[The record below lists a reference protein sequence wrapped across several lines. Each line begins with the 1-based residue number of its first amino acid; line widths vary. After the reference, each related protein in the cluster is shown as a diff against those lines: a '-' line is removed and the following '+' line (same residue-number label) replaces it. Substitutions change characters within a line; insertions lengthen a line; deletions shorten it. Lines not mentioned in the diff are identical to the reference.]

1 MPRVVVRRGHR
12 GGPRTVAQ
20 STYEG
25 RGTGVLPVVPVR
37 ARGMTI
43 EGADGRRYLDCLS
56 GAGTLALGHNHPVVL
71 EAIRGIIDSGAPL
84 HAPGPATPVKDAFV
98 TELSRTLPPGLAE
111 RARVRFCG
119 PGRDD
124 AVATALRLVR
134 AATGR
139 AGAELA
145 DHRTES
151 ALGDTASD
159 VRRPAGVIVEPVRD
173 DGGVL
178 PAPDAWLRRLT
189 ADRSVP
195 LIVDETLTGVGR
207 TGTFWAVERS
217 GITPDAMVLSAAIGG
232 GLPLAVVVHR
242 DDLALPASRIHT
254 GNQLALAAG
263 TATLAHVRENGLA
276 GHAAALGARMLS
288 RLRTLAGELA
298 CVGDVRGR
306 GLLIGVDVVDP
317 EAPSDGTPRDHAAP
331 GLAAAVR
338 RECLRRGL
346 IIGLGGPLAS
356 VVRLLPPLTVTEEQ
370 AAAVLDR
377 LADALHTAARD
388 HPHGEPRVS
397 GRRHART
404 G

>member
-1 MPRVVVRRGHR
+1 M
-12 GGPRTVAQ
+12 AE

-25 RGTGVLPVVPVR
+25 RGSGALPIVPVR
-37 ARGMTI
+37 ARGMTV

-84 HAPGPATPVKDAFV
+84 HAPGPATPVEDAFV
-98 TELSRTLPPGLAE
+98 TELSRTLPPGLA
-111 RARVRFCG
+111 RHAHVRLCG
-119 PGRDD
+119 PSRDD

-134 AATGR
+134 RTTGR
-139 AGAELA
+139 AVDDEHEAGPAA
-145 DHRTES
+145 HRPES
-151 ALGDTASD
+151 VPEDTAPHGRVPS
-159 VRRPAGVIVEPVRD
+159 GVIVD
-173 DGGVL
+173 
-178 PAPDAWLRRLT
+178 PAPDARPGRFT

-195 LIVDETLTGVGR
+195 LIVDETLTGLGR

-217 GITPDAMVLSAAIGG
+217 GTAPDAMVLSGAIGG
-232 GLPLAVVVHR
+232 GLPLAAVVHR
-242 DDLALPASRIHT
+242 DDLDPPGPPAHP
-254 GNQLALAAG
+254 GNQLAMAAG
-263 TATLAHVRENGLA
+263 TATLAHIRENGLA
-276 GHAAALGARMLS
+276 GHAAALGAVLLD

-306 GLLIGVDVVDP
+306 GLMIGVDVVDP
-317 EAPSDGTPRDHAAP
+317 EAPPDDPCPSHPAAP

-346 IIGLGGPLAS
+346 IVDVGGPRAN
-356 VVRLLPPLTVTEEQ
+356 VVRLLPPLTITGEQ

-377 LADALHTAARD
+377 LADALHAAARGRA
-388 HPHGEPRVS
+388 HRHTTHREPGLPGARP
-397 GRRHART
+397 ART

>member
-1 MPRVVVRRGHR
+1 
-12 GGPRTVAQ
+12 
-20 STYEG
+20 
-25 RGTGVLPVVPVR
+25 
-37 ARGMTI
+37 MTI

-56 GAGTLALGHNHPVVL
+56 GAGTLVLGHNHPVVL

-84 HAPGPATPVKDAFV
+84 HAPGPATQVKDAFV
-98 TELSRTLPPGLAE
+98 TELSRTLPPGLAG

-134 AATGR
+134 VATGR
-139 AGAELA
+139 AGGEPA
-145 DHRTES
+145 HRWTRPVPD
-151 ALGDTASD
+151 DTAPD

-173 DGGVL
+173 DGGLL
-178 PAPDAWLRRLT
+178 PASDAWLRQLT

-195 LIVDETLTGVGR
+195 LVADETLTGVGR

-242 DDLALPASRIHT
+242 DDLDLPASRPHT
-254 GNQLALAAG
+254 GNQLAMAAG
-263 TATLAHVRENGLA
+263 TATLAHVRENDLA

-298 CVGDVRGR
+298 CAGDVRGR
-306 GLLIGVDVVDP
+306 GLLIGVEVVDP
-317 EAPSDGTPRDHAAP
+317 EVPPDGTPRDRAAP
-331 GLAAAVR
+331 GLAAVVR

-346 IIGLGGPLAS
+346 IVGLGGPHAS
-356 VVRLLPPLTVTEEQ
+356 VVRLLPPLTITEGQ

-377 LADALHTAARD
+377 LADALHAAARD

>member
-1 MPRVVVRRGHR
+1 MAE
-12 GGPRTVAQ
+12 T
-20 STYEG
+20 TYEG
-25 RGTGVLPVVPVR
+25 REPGALPVVPVR
-37 ARGMTI
+37 ARGMTV
-43 EGADGRRYLDCLS
+43 EGADGRRYPDCLS

-84 HAPGPATPVKDAFV
+84 DVPGLATPVKDAFV

-124 AVATALRLVR
+124 VVATALRHVR

-139 AGAELA
+139 AADGRGAEPA
-145 DHRTES
+145 VRRMES
-151 ALGDTASD
+151 ALDDTAPD
-159 VRRPAGVIVEPVRD
+159 ARRPAGMLAE
-173 DGGVL
+173 
-178 PAPDAWLRRLT
+178 PAPDARP
-189 ADRSVP
+189 VP
-195 LIVDETLTGVGR
+195 LVADETLTGVGR
-207 TGTFWAVERS
+207 TGTFWAVER
-217 GITPDAMVLSAAIGG
+217 GGTAPGAMVLSGAVGG

-242 DDLALPASRIHT
+242 DDLHLPGLPTHT
-254 GNQLALAAG
+254 GNQLAMAAG

-276 GHAAALGARMLS
+276 GHAAALGATMLD

-298 CVGDVRGR
+298 CVRDVRGR
-306 GLLIGVDVVDP
+306 GPLIGIEVVAP
-317 EAPSDGTPRDHAAP
+317 ETPPDAPHRYRPAAP

-346 IIGLGGPLAS
+346 IVDLGGPRAS
-356 VVRLLPPLTVTEEQ
+356 VVRLLPPLTITEEQ

-377 LADALHTAARD
+377 LADALHAAARD
-388 HPHGEPRVS
+388 HPA
-397 GRRHART
+397 RRHDTHEESGIPEGRPART

>member
-1 MPRVVVRRGHR
+1 MPARGRPVPWCGGNDR
-12 GGPRTVAQ
+12 GGRRTVAE

-25 RGTGVLPVVPVR
+25 RGTGALPIVPVR

-84 HAPGPATPVKDAFV
+84 HVPGLATPVKDAFV

-111 RARVRFCG
+111 RVRVRFCG
-119 PGRDD
+119 PSRDD

-134 AATGR
+134 TATGR
-139 AGAELA
+139 AGGEHGAGLA
-145 DHRTES
+145 D
-151 ALGDTASD
+151 
-159 VRRPAGVIVEPVRD
+159 RRPAGVIVEPVRA

-178 PAPDAWLRRLT
+178 PVPDARLRGRT

-195 LIVDETLTGVGR
+195 LIADETLTGLGR
-207 TGTFWAVERS
+207 TGTFWAVEH
-217 GITPDAMVLSAAIGG
+217 GGVTPDAMVLSGAVGG

-242 DDLALPASRIHT
+242 DDLDPPASHTHT
-254 GNQLALAAG
+254 GNQLAMAAG
-263 TATLAHVRENGLA
+263 TATLAHIRENGLA
-276 GHAAALGARMLS
+276 GHAAALGARMLD
-288 RLRTLAGELA
+288 RLRTLADELT

-317 EAPSDGTPRDHAAP
+317 EARPDGTHRHPAAP
-331 GLAAAVR
+331 ELAAAVR

-346 IIGLGGPLAS
+346 VIDLGGPRAS
-356 VVRLLPPLTVTEEQ
+356 VVRLLPPLTITEEQ
-370 AAAVLDR
+370 ATAVLDR
-377 LADALHTAARD
+377 LADALQAAARD
-388 HPHGEPRVS
+388 HPHGEPRVL
-397 GRRHART
+397 GRRHAHT

>member
-1 MPRVVVRRGHR
+1 M
-12 GGPRTVAQ
+12 AE

-25 RGTGVLPVVPVR
+25 RGPGALPIVPVR

-84 HAPGPATPVKDAFV
+84 DVPGLTTPVKDAFV
-98 TELSRTLPPGLAE
+98 TELSRTLPPGLAD
-111 RARVRFCG
+111 RALVRFCG

-139 AGAELA
+139 AGGERGAEPAL
-145 DHRTES
+145 RRMES
-151 ALGDTASD
+151 VLDDTAPD
-159 VRRPAGVIVEPVRD
+159 ARRPAGVIVEPV
-173 DGGVL
+173 
-178 PAPDAWLRRLT
+178 PDARP
-189 ADRSVP
+189 VP
-195 LIVDETLTGVGR
+195 LVADETLTGVGR
-207 TGTFWAVERS
+207 TGTFWAVER
-217 GITPDAMVLSAAIGG
+217 GGTTPDAMVLSGAVGG
-232 GLPLAVVVHR
+232 GLPLAVMVHR
-242 DDLALPASRIHT
+242 DDLDLPGPPTHT
-254 GNQLALAAG
+254 GNQLAMAAG
-263 TATLAHVRENGLA
+263 TATLAHIRENGLA
-276 GHAAALGARMLS
+276 GHAAALGATMLD

-306 GLLIGVDVVDP
+306 GLLIGIEVVDP
-317 EAPSDGTPRDHAAP
+317 ETPPDGPHRYRPAAP
-331 GLAAAVR
+331 ELAAAVR

-346 IIGLGGPLAS
+346 IVDLGGPRAS
-356 VVRLLPPLTVTEEQ
+356 VVRLLPPLTITEEQ
-370 AAAVLDR
+370 TAAVLDR

-388 HPHGEPRVS
+388 RPA
-397 GRRHART
+397 RRHDTHEESGVPEGRPVRT